1 MNQQKQAPHLHLRS
15 SLRKKR
21 NCFSCDGLIGVI
33 PQKESDFLSLED
45 EMKKKLMSPSSSE
58 NGGLFENAYF
68 LKWKTEDVLGL
79 VKYHPIPCIFAASLL
94 FFMGV
99 EYTLRMVPSSSPPFD
114 LGFVATLPLHRLLAS
129 RPILNSFLAGLNT
142 VFVGMQTVYILWTW
156 MIEGRP
162 RATISAL
169 FMFTCRGILG
179 YLTQLPVP
187 EVNKLFCLQDFD
199 FFSMDFSL
207 LLLYFNASQ
216 V

>member
-142 VFVGMQTVYILWTW
+142 VCLILS
-156 MIEGRP
+156 E
-162 RATISAL
+162 AL
-169 FMFTCRGILG
+169 NLSSCILIWQKSTPKRRLIQQGI
-179 YLTQLPVP
+179 Y
-187 EVNKLFCLQDFD
+187 E
-199 FFSMDFSL
+199 SFSL
-207 LLLYFNASQ
+207 LIDASFPLACIAHFKNWA
-216 V
+216 